1 MGDEGDAVADQQP
14 VVGSGAAGKA
24 DMEASLA
31 ALKAGYERER
41 YPSADVRMDRLQ
53 RLWSALDRFAEPL
66 CAALGDD
73 FGYRSPRQSYFA
85 DVATTGKAIRLARKG
100 VRRWMKPERRRA
112 DLPFSLFGGQ
122 ARVHYQPLGVVGV
135 LSPWNVPVNL
145 TLSPLAGALAAG
157 NRALV
162 KPSEHTPRT
171 SAVMVEMLADAF
183 GPDEV
188 ATVTGD
194 AETGRLF
201 SALPLDH
208 LVFTGGTAIARHIM
222 RAAAENLT
230 PLTLEL
236 GGKSPVV
243 VGAGA
248 RLDLAAARI
257 VFGKVFNAGQVCLAP
272 DYVLV
277 REDQCEA
284 LITALQR
291 EVQRTLPDGAAS
303 PDYVAVINARQRERI
318 AAYLAECR
326 EAGVRMWS
334 ADAGDEARVPITLI
348 VDPPEH
354 LRVSREEIF
363 GPLLVVRTY
372 RRFDDA
378 LAYIN
383 DRPRALALYYF
394 GNDAEERRRVLE
406 ETSSG
411 GVTLNDVIMHYTFD
425 DLPFG
430 GVGPSGMGAYHGFDG
445 FRQFSNARA
454 VYRQTGV
461 DLGRIIRPP
470 YGRTFDRFS
479 RFLMTRG

>member
-1 MGDEGDAVADQQP
+1 
-14 VVGSGAAGKA
+14 
-24 DMEASLA
+24 METKLA

-41 YPSADVRMDRLQ
+41 YPCAAVRMDRLQ
-53 RLWSALDRFAEPL
+53 RLWSVLDRFADPL
-66 CAALGDD
+66 CEALNDD
-73 FGYRSPRQSYFA
+73 FGYRSSRQSYFA

-100 VRRWMKPERRRA
+100 VNRWMRPERRRA
-112 DLPFSLFGGQ
+112 DVPFSLFGGR
-122 ARVHYQPLGVVGV
+122 ARVHYQPLGVVGI

-145 TLSPLAGALAAG
+145 TLSPLAGAIAAG
-157 NRALV
+157 NRALI

-171 SAVMVEMLADAF
+171 SAVMVQMLAEAF
-183 GPDEV
+183 GEDEV

-222 RAAAENLT
+222 RAAADNLT

-236 GGKSPVV
+236 GGKSPVI
-243 VGAGA
+243 VGSGA
-248 RLDLAAARI
+248 RIESAAARI

-284 LITALQR
+284 LVAALQR
-291 EVQRTLPDGAAS
+291 EVWRSLPEGAAS
-303 PDYVAVINARQRERI
+303 ADYVAVIDERQRERI
-318 AAYLAECR
+318 AAYLSECR

-334 ADAGDEARVPITLI
+334 DETGDAARVPVTLI

-363 GPLLVVRTY
+363 GPLLVIRSY
-372 RRFDDA
+372 RQFDDA
-378 LAYIN
+378 LAYVN

-394 GNDAEERRRVLE
+394 GRDAEERRRLLE

-454 VYRQTGV
+454 VYRQAGV
-461 DLGRIIRPP
+461 DLGRMIRPP
-470 YGRTFDRFS
+470 YGRLFDRFS
-479 RFLMTRG
+479 RFLMTHG